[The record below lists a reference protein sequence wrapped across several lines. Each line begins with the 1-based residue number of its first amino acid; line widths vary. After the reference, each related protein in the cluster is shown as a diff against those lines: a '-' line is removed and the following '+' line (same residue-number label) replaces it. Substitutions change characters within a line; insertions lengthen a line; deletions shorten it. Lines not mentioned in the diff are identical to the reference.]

1 MNLIQRTAA
10 TSVAATLLYGTS
22 FGTSALAQNNQTPA
36 DLMQLMQR
44 VAGQYMVMISR
55 SFIDLTYDSIQI
67 EPNTNNLVLSGVA
80 LNPELEWDQ
89 DGACAIN
96 IDRAFMGGV
105 QGFDLVQS
113 VIELT
118 GVELHPACL
127 PPDVSGMLAAFG
139 YDTLMADTMV
149 IDINY
154 ELPSAA
160 ADITVQAAIRDAGD
174 LTLSAAFDYLW
185 FRFPLDGSEEP
196 VPVAV
201 LGSAEFAFENGGI
214 WERVEPM
221 VMSQIG
227 DPAAVPPMLEAM
239 IGQTL
244 SEGGTRTPSAEETA
258 FAQNVASEVERFLR
272 EKNRL
277 VISVAPDGGLALDES
292 AFGSPAEAIAA
303 LQPKVSATPLAYDS
317 MIAAPMLTSALGG
330 SVAEEDRLS
339 VGMALVTG
347 LGAPLAP
354 VEGRALLAPLADAWN
369 GEAAAALA
377 MSYEGSDPAKAY
389 DMALRALA
397 ANAGG
402 VAGIADRVEASM
414 PIADVLAAQAR
425 AISTWP
431 GAADYKTTSD
441 VILKSGDVS
450 AMRRMS
456 TAAMT
461 GNGMPR
467 DYRSAY
473 YWASL
478 SAASGDRGGA
488 GLRKRLDYR
497 FAGETAWQAA
507 AESVASEVLEAWTSG
522 GVADAVSERMR

>member
-1 MNLIQRTAA
+1 MNLMQRTAA
-10 TSVAATLLYGTS
+10 TSVAATLLLSTTL
-22 FGTSALAQNNQTPA
+22 GTSALAQNNMPPA

-55 SFIDLTYDSIQI
+55 SFVDFTYDAIQV
-67 EPNTNNLVLSGVA
+67 EPNTNNLVLSGIA
-80 LNPELEWDQ
+80 LRPELEWDQ
-89 DGACAIN
+89 DGACVIN

-113 VIELT
+113 VIEFT

-139 YDTLMADTMV
+139 YDALVADTMV
-149 IDINY
+149 VDINY

-160 ADITVQAAIRDAGD
+160 ADVTVQAAIRDAGD
-174 LTLSAAFDYLW
+174 LTLSASFDYLW
-185 FRFPLDGSEEP
+185 FRFPLDGSDEP

-201 LGSAEFAFENGGI
+201 LGSAELAFENGGV

-258 FAQNVASEVERFLR
+258 FAKNVASEVERFLR

-277 VISVAPDGGLALDES
+277 VVSVAPEGGLRLSED
-292 AFGSPAEAIAA
+292 AFGSPAGAIAA
-303 LQPKVSATPLAYDS
+303 LQPRVSATPLAFDA
-317 MIAAPMLTSALGG
+317 MIAAPMLTSALDGA
-330 SVAEEDRLS
+330 VAEEDRLS
-339 VGMALVTG
+339 VGKALVTG

-354 VEGRALLAPLADAWN
+354 VEGRALLTPLADTWN

-377 MSYEGSDPAKAY
+377 ASYEASNPAKAY

-397 ANAGG
+397 ANQ
-402 VAGIADRVEASM
+402 VGIAGVVDRVEAGM
-414 PIADVLAAQAR
+414 PLSDVLAAQAQ
-425 AISTWP
+425 AIGTWP

-441 VILKSGDVS
+441 VILQAGDVS

-456 TAAMT
+456 TAALT

-478 SAASGDRGGA
+478 SAAAGDRGGA
-488 GLRKRLDYR
+488 GLRKRLDHR
-497 FAGETAWQAA
+497 FAGEAAWQSV

-522 GVADAVSERMR
+522 GVANAVAERMR

>member
-10 TSVAATLLYGTS
+10 TSVAATLLFGTS
-22 FGTSALAQNNQTPA
+22 FGASAVAQNNQPPA
-36 DLMQLMQR
+36 DFLQLLQR

-55 SFIDLTYDSIQI
+55 SFIDLTYEGIQI

-80 LNPELEWDQ
+80 LRPELEWDQ
-89 DGACAIN
+89 EGACQID
-96 IDRAFMGGV
+96 IDRAFLGGV
-105 QGFDLVQS
+105 QGFDIVQS
-113 VIELT
+113 VIEFT

-139 YDTLMADTMV
+139 YDALAADTMV

-160 ADITVQAAIRDAGD
+160 ADITIQAAIRDAGD
-174 LTLSAAFDYLW
+174 LTLSGSFDYLW
-185 FRFPLDGSEEP
+185 FRLPLDGSDEP
-196 VPVAV
+196 IPVAI
-201 LGSAEFAFENGGI
+201 LGSAELAFENGGV

-258 FAQNVASEVERFLR
+258 FASNVASEVERFLR

-277 VISVAPDGGLALDES
+277 VISVAPEGGLRLSED
-292 AFGSPAEAIAA
+292 AFGSPAEVIAT
-303 LQPKVSATPLAYDS
+303 LKPKISATPLAFEA
-317 MIAAPMLTSALGG
+317 MIEAPMLTNALGG
-330 SVAEEDRLS
+330 TVADEDRLS

-354 VEGRALLAPLADAWN
+354 VEGRALLTPLADAWN

-377 MSYEGSDPAKAY
+377 DSYEATEPARSYA
-389 DMALRALA
+389 MVLRALA
-397 ANAGG
+397 ADQAGS
-402 VAGIADRVEASM
+402 AGIADRLEANM
-414 PIADVLAAQAR
+414 PLADILTAQAQ
-425 AISTWP
+425 AFGTWP
-431 GAADYKTTSD
+431 GAADHGAASTAA
-441 VILKSGDVS
+441 LQSGDVT
-450 AMRRMS
+450 AMRRMAM
-456 TAAMT
+456 AALT
-461 GNGMPR
+461 GKGMPR
-467 DYRSAY
+467 SYRTAY

-478 SAASGDRGGA
+478 SAAAGDRGGA

-497 FAGETAWQAA
+497 FAGEVAWQAVS
-507 AESVASEVLEAWTSG
+507 ESVASEVLQAWTSG
-522 GVADAVSERMR
+522 GVAGAVAERMR